1 MAGVALLND
10 FTHFH
15 GCVSRPKELMTI
27 TYPAIRYILQTFINK
42 GLALKDAEDFA
53 AAACGLAAGRSWKE
67 VRPALV
73 LRSPRIVAAVERY
86 CQQGD
91 N

>member
-1 MAGVALLND
+1 
-10 FTHFH
+10 
-15 GCVSRPKELMTI
+15 MTI
-27 TYPAIRYILQTFINK
+27 TYPAVRYILQLLINT

-53 AAACGLAAGRSWKE
+53 AAASGLAAGRSWKD

-86 CQQGD
+86 CQRGCID
-91 N
+91 ETLT

>member
-1 MAGVALLND
+1 MVAVALLND

-53 AAACGLAAGRSWKE
+53 AAACGLAAGAFMERRAPCPCVAIAE
-67 VRPALV
+67 DRCGGGTV
-73 LRSPRIVAAVERY
+73 LSGEK
-86 CQQGD
+86 
-91 N
+91 

>member
-1 MAGVALLND
+1 MAAVALPNE

-15 GCVSRPKELMTI
+15 RCVSRPKELMTI
-27 TYPAIRYILQTFINK
+27 TYPVVISILQAFINK

-53 AAACGLAAGRSWKE
+53 AAACGLAAGRSWKD

-86 CQQGD
+86 CQH
-91 N
+91 